1 MQVFIIGSP
10 LDTAKALDRRR
21 LNKQIVECQQILNAI
36 DGKTKSWANHPCTIQ
51 YKNNKVWLINYLNT
65 LVHYRRYI
73 TLNDTFYLN
82 AAYIY
87 DCCASKLV
95 PQFHTQEYF
104 DNMKK
109 RLYTKDH
116 SHYKQFEYLGESNEN
131 WYWVDNKWKIY
142 KQK

>member
-1 MQVFIIGSP
+1 MQVFIIGSA
-10 LDTAKALDRRR
+10 LETAKILDKKR
-21 LNKQIVECQQILNAI
+21 LNKQIIECQQILKAI
-36 DGKTKSWANHPCTIQ
+36 NGETKAWANHPCTIQ

-73 TLNDTFYLN
+73 TLNDTFYFN
-82 AAYIY
+82 AAYIC

-95 PQFHTQEYF
+95 PQFHTQAYF

-116 SHYKQFEYLGESNEN
+116 SHYKQFEYLGESYEN